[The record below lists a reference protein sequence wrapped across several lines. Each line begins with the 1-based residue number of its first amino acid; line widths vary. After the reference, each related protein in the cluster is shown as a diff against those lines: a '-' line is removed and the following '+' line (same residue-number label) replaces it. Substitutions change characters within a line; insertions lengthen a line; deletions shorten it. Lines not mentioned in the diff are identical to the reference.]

1 MAGAQF
7 QHRLGIALVGAAAV
21 AFSTAPF
28 FTRLLPYDSWT
39 ILFWRGA
46 FGGSLIAVLMVV
58 LQGRAGL
65 RDLVGMGKNGW
76 LVSCYSTVAMIAF
89 IPSLQLTSV
98 SNVAIIIA
106 TGPFLAAGLAWLWLR
121 EVPRRRTILASIVAL
136 LGVAIIV
143 GNATVGSD
151 ILGIGL
157 ACVMALAIAAMTVM
171 VRRHRDTPMVAAAA
185 ISNFLTSIVCI
196 PFAQGVTAVT
206 GGDLLILAMFGF
218 FQVAL
223 GLTMFMLGSRLLP
236 SGQAALISTLETPL
250 MPFWIWLAF
259 AEVPGL
265 RVLLGGAL
273 VMGAVIADIIG
284 DRSEQKPSA

>member
-1 MAGAQF
+1 MAGAQS
-7 QHRLGIALVGAAAV
+7 QHRLGIALVLIAAV

-28 FTRLLPYDSWT
+28 FTRLLPHDSWT
-39 ILFWRGA
+39 ILFWRGL
-46 FGGSLIAVLMVV
+46 FGGSLITVIMVL

-65 RDLVGMGKNGW
+65 RDLIGMSTSGW
-76 LVSCYSTVAMIAF
+76 LVALCSTLGMIAF

-106 TGPFLAAGLAWLWLR
+106 TGPFLAAGLAWLWLG
-121 EVPRRRTILASIVAL
+121 EIPRRRTMLASAVAL
-136 LGVAIIV
+136 CGVAIIV
-143 GNATVGSD
+143 GNARMGSD
-151 ILGIGL
+151 ILGIAL
-157 ACVMALAIAAMTVM
+157 ACFMALAIAAMTVM
-171 VRRHRDTPMVAAAA
+171 VRRHRETSMVAAAA
-185 ISNFLTSIVCI
+185 ISNFLTSVVSI
-196 PFAQGVTAVT
+196 PFAHGLTSVT
-206 GGDLLILAMFGF
+206 GTDLFILAMFGF

-223 GLTMFMLGSRLLP
+223 GLTLFFLGSRLLP

-259 AEVPGL
+259 AEVPAL

-284 DRSEQKPSA
+284 DNRARKRSD